1 MDLHSLP
8 IYQFLT
14 LFADTAG
21 QSLND
26 PSITAAAAAP
36 IHDQRG
42 WQVVLV
48 TLLCS
53 GLAQSIKIFTK
64 LFKTGKIDWRIVAKT
79 GGMPSSHS
87 CCTMGMAVSVGLI
100 EGFNSTQFAIA
111 LCLALIVMYD
121 AAGVRRTVGL
131 QAKVL
136 NQIMTEIFSEHPR
149 LSTERIKEFLGHTPK
164 EVFVGAI
171 LGSVIAYA
179 FNTWAVSHFLHFFRS
194 L

>member
-1 MDLHSLP
+1 MDFHSLP
-8 IYQFLT
+8 IIHFLT
-14 LFADTAG
+14 TFADSAS
-21 QSLND
+21 QSLSNSTLAANPAQQVD
-26 PSITAAAAAP
+26 P
-36 IHDQRG
+36 RG
-42 WQVVLV
+42 WQVILV
-48 TLLCS
+48 TFLCS
-53 GLAQSIKIFTK
+53 GIAQLIKIVTK
-64 LFKTGKIDWRIVAKT
+64 LFKTGKIDWRILAKT

-131 QAKVL
+131 QARVL

-164 EVFVGAI
+164 EVFAGAA
-171 LGSVIAYA
+171 LGSVIAYS
-179 FNTWAVSHFLHFFRS
+179 FNTWAISHFLHVS
-194 L
+194 QAL